1 MKTNFF
7 ALLTLMCALTFSSCS
22 KDDGDTIDLQTP
34 SEIVL
39 NSKQTAEIKAISQS
53 PISYKSKNEF
63 NATVSDKGLVT
74 ANFVGETEILLTNG
88 SNSKSIVVRV
98 DPKIN
103 LYPEPS
109 IEWGI
114 TKSQIIAKY
123 GKPDTET
130 ADGIGYSGY
139 SSAAPIAM
147 FLFENNRLKSSAVT
161 VKASYAST
169 LGSFLAERYLPIDVD
184 TSKYTA
190 MFVNG
195 LKPETITTAI
205 NLSVYNLSYLMVLY
219 VDVKKISSR
228 SDNNSADTT
237 IDSFRTLANQLVD

>member
-7 ALLTLMCALTFSSCS
+7 ALLTLVCALTFSSCS

-34 SEIVL
+34 SEMIL
-39 NSKQTAEIKAISQS
+39 NSKQTAQIKAISKS
-53 PISYKSKNEF
+53 PIRYESKNEF
-63 NATVSDKGLVT
+63 NATVSDKGLVK
-74 ANFVGETEILLTNG
+74 ANFVGETEIKVTNG
-88 SNSKSIVVRV
+88 SDSKSITIKV
-98 DPKIN
+98 DPKVN

-161 VKASYAST
+161 VKTSYASA
-169 LGSFLAERYLPIDVD
+169 LGSFLTERYLPIDVD
-184 TSKYTA
+184 SDKYTA

-195 LKPETITTAI
+195 LKSETITTAVY
-205 NLSVYNLSYLMVLY
+205 LSVYNLSNLMVTYL
-219 VDVKKISSR
+219 DVRDLSSR
-228 SDNNSADTT
+228 SNNNSADTT